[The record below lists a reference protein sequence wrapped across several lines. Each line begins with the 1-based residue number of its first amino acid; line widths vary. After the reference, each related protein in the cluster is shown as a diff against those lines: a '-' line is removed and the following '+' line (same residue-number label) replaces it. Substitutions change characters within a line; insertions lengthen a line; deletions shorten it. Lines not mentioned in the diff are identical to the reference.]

1 MMGYN
6 NLMLAGAA
14 AAGAAAAI
22 VALKLMERSRAST
35 PQQPNRAPGALAA
48 AGKLTRRGVQ
58 SLHFCW
64 LARQSRTKVSWLSS
78 FPGTSRSSGTK
89 DLKHSAIHSLS
100 SLAWVV
106 LVSAHLIA
114 AFALG
119 VLHVVFVIAG
129 SHCTNMLAR
138 AGAGKLRL
146 VDFDQVTLSSLN
158 RHAVATLADVGMPKA
173 SALKSHLQRIVPNC
187 IIDERSAARG
197 TEEPCLM
204 NDLLRFTERKC
215 SQSLQQTVFSLVFA
229 ERCFTA
235 RFLCCNVVHSGQ
247 ANLTTSQTA
256 LMTSTPK

>member
-1 MMGYN
+1 MMGDS
-6 NLMLAGAA
+6 NLMMGLRLAGAA

-58 SLHFCW
+58 MLTLLLACPAVPDKSL
-64 LARQSRTKVSWLSS
+64 LAEQFSRNIS
-78 FPGTSRSSGTK
+78 FFGDEGFEAFSNSF
-89 DLKHSAIHSLS
+89 
-100 SLAWVV
+100 VV
-106 LVSAHLIA
+106 VVGLGGVGEC
-114 AFALG
+114 ALDRG
-119 VLHVVFVIAG
+119 LRARFLHVVFVIAG

-204 NDLLRFTERKC
+204 NDLLRFAERKC

-247 ANLTTSQTA
+247 ANLTT
-256 LMTSTPK
+256 